1 MSERVCFRYR
11 TVVLYGPWRRQ
22 AETAEQDAI
31 GAGQVLPNG
40 SKATW
45 LVKGEIEASY
55 CDKGGACG
63 GQYPPDDDGRDAS
76 LRFSILSGEEEEPE
90 APDPMPMQPQPQ

>member
-63 GQYPPDDDGRDAS
+63 GRYPADDEGPDAG
-76 LRFSILSGEEEEPE
+76 LLLSAAPIEEEPG
-90 APDPMPMQPQPQ
+90 AANPMPMPSGPQ

>member
-22 AETAEQDAI
+22 AEAAQQDAI
-31 GAGQVLPNG
+31 GAGQVLPEG

-45 LVKGEIEASY
+45 LVEGEIEASY

-63 GQYPPDDDGRDAS
+63 GRYPADDEAGDADLRLSFS
-76 LRFSILSGEEEEPE
+76 LVEDEP
-90 APDPMPMQPQPQ
+90 ASANPLPLPAGPQ